1 MLTVW
6 HRLLEEQGF
15 ATLAQG
21 LRDDEATAL
30 LEELSGSNRKSGRAG
45 VRHVL
50 KCPGVSSLAHN
61 PRLLGSAQQILG
73 AEAFPFRATLFDKS
87 VERNWL
93 IAWHQDTAL
102 PVHERYE
109 RAGWGPWSIK
119 DGIVYAHAPSS
130 ALAQVLALRVHLD
143 ESGSDNG
150 PLRVLPGT
158 HTFGV
163 LNDEEIH
170 RLSKRFPE
178 VTCEISRGG
187 ILAMRPLLIHSS
199 SKLRAKIPRR
209 VLHLEY
215 AARLMIDEGLM
226 LALA

>member
-1 MLTVW
+1 MLSPE
-6 HRLLEEQGF
+6 HRLFDREGF
-15 ATLAQG
+15 IRLAEG
-21 LRDDEATAL
+21 LADSEVSEL
-30 LEELSGSNRKSGRAG
+30 LDELSQLPKKPGQAG
-45 VRHVL
+45 IRHVL
-50 KCPGVSSLAHN
+50 KCAQVFNMAHD

-102 PVHERYE
+102 PLCERHE
-109 RAGWGPWSIK
+109 RAGWGPWAIK

-150 PLRVLPGT
+150 SLRVLPGT

-170 RLSKRFPE
+170 RLSKRFSE

-209 VLHLEY
+209 VLHIEY
-215 AARLMIDEGLM
+215 AARPMIDEGLM